1 MGDLAR
7 GHGDIAGIVI
17 RSEERDIVSRL
28 GAGRVEGTVSRLPY
42 YCDMRC

>member
-7 GHGDIAGIVI
+7 GHGHIARIVI

-28 GAGRVEGTVSRLPY
+28 GAGRVEGQFQGFHIIVT
-42 YCDMRC
+42 